1 LATMTTD
8 PDNGSVATGHTASGM
23 TALINY

>member
-1 LATMTTD
+1 MTTD

-23 TALINY
+23 TALITY